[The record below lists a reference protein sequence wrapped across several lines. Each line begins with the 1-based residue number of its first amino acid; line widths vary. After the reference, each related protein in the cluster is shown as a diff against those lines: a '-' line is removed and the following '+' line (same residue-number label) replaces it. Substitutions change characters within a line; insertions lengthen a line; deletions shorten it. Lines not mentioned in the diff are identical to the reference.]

1 MKRIIWVLLA
11 ILPLCLHA
19 QYVVK
24 HDVNEQFEY
33 MTDYQWNKWNRG
45 FVLNGEF
52 IKNPIGI
59 NLNKVEKVH
68 KALPFTIKNVGA
80 AKDSIL
86 VPKGWWEKYE
96 NKCLPVK
103 GFNCHDITLYVSKE
117 HPENVELYSLDEIR
131 KLFCPKVKGKVVY
144 MIYKFFIM
152 DNEELYRL
160 DPTFVYR
167 VETVKSKDIKVL
179 SDQPEFTLVR
189 IFTWTTHNVFPDKLG
204 Y

>member
-1 MKRIIWVLLA
+1 M
-11 ILPLCLHA
+11 
-19 QYVVK
+19 
-24 HDVNEQFEY
+24 
-33 MTDYQWNKWNRG
+33 
-45 FVLNGEF
+45 
-52 IKNPIGI
+52 
-59 NLNKVEKVH
+59 
-68 KALPFTIKNVGA
+68 
-80 AKDSIL
+80 
-86 VPKGWWEKYE
+86 
-96 NKCLPVK
+96 PVK

-144 MIYKFFIM
+144 MINKFFIM

-204 Y
+204 N

>member
-1 MKRIIWVLLA
+1 MLA

-59 NLNKVEKVH
+59 NLNKVEKSTQGFAVYN
-68 KALPFTIKNVGA
+68 KECGGGKKIPYLF
-80 AKDSIL
+80 
-86 VPKGWWEKYE
+86 PKGWWKKYE

-103 GFNCHDITLYVSKE
+103 GFNCHDITLYVSKR
-117 HPENVELYSLDEIR
+117 VSGICR
-131 KLFCPKVKGKVVY
+131 TLFFG
-144 MIYKFFIM
+144 
-152 DNEELYRL
+152 
-160 DPTFVYR
+160 
-167 VETVKSKDIKVL
+167 
-179 SDQPEFTLVR
+179 
-189 IFTWTTHNVFPDKLG
+189 
-204 Y
+204 

>member
-68 KALPFTIKNVGA
+68 KALPFTIKNVGRQKIPYLFPKGGGRNMKINVCRS
-80 AKDSIL
+80 KDLIAMILPFMYRKSIL
-86 VPKGWWEKYE
+86 K
-96 NKCLPVK
+96 
-103 GFNCHDITLYVSKE
+103 
-117 HPENVELYSLDEIR
+117 
-131 KLFCPKVKGKVVY
+131 
-144 MIYKFFIM
+144 M
-152 DNEELYRL
+152 
-160 DPTFVYR
+160 
-167 VETVKSKDIKVL
+167 
-179 SDQPEFTLVR
+179 
-189 IFTWTTHNVFPDKLG
+189 
-204 Y
+204 

>member
-1 MKRIIWVLLA
+1 MKRIIWVSLA

-96 NKCLPVK
+96 K
-103 GFNCHDITLYVSKE
+103 
-117 HPENVELYSLDEIR
+117 
-131 KLFCPKVKGKVVY
+131 
-144 MIYKFFIM
+144 IY
-152 DNEELYRL
+152 
-160 DPTFVYR
+160 
-167 VETVKSKDIKVL
+167 
-179 SDQPEFTLVR
+179 
-189 IFTWTTHNVFPDKLG
+189 
-204 Y
+204 